1 MELSDLDKVRAMLLD
16 PNVEYRDI
24 DHSEVVSEHIEAVIY
39 SRFWGY
45 LLLFIEN
52 STDFYIGKLNRLSPE
67 QAAEHV
73 HRFSLKASELPNAKA
88 LASRFYQYS
97 QVAITRLNTRPVVH
111 DDPSLLMP

>member
-16 PNVEYRDI
+16 PSVEYPDV
-24 DHSEVVSEHIEAVIY
+24 DHSEVVSEHIEAVVY

-45 LLLFIEN
+45 LLLFLEDSN
-52 STDFYIGKLNRLSPE
+52 DFYVAKLNRLSPE
-67 QAAEHV
+67 QAAERV
-73 HRFSLKASELPNAKA
+73 HRFSLKAPELPDTKA

-97 QVAITRLNTRPVVH
+97 QVAITRFNTRPVVH